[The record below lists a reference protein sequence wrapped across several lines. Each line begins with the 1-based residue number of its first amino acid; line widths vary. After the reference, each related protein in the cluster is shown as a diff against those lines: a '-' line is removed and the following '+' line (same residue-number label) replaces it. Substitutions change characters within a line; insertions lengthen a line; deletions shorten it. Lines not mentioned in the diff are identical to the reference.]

1 MELNQKLDSKK
12 LNMLKSV
19 TMDAPVY
26 CIPVD
31 LTKSGSFTTDSFVGA
46 TQSGIFVFED
56 DDFNYY
62 PFDKIQKAFNRVQ
75 TNGSL
80 FTVLTDDEEI
90 ILARSSMRFASGIAS
105 LARGVNILLSGN
117 TERRVINNEREKR
130 CRKCG
135 RVLPGTVDCPKC
147 DKSGGNLQ
155 RFLDICKQNKVYL
168 ILIVIFMLF
177 DAVVGI
183 SKEYILRFFV
193 DEHLSQGK
201 GTVGDILAFFGVYLG
216 AILIGLVIF
225 YVKSYFC
232 GKMGV
237 KVVHQLRKKLSDHLQ
252 KMSLSNFNTRN
263 TGEIVERVMGDTN
276 RVRMFFNGAF
286 CSTFNQCF
294 YIIGVVTIMLI
305 MNWQLALLTFLFIPL
320 VIVFTKTFWPKI
332 HRIFS
337 NLWRKMDGIQNKLQD
352 VLSGIRIVKTYGREK
367 SEIEEFCEANEKH
380 AKINYQNERF
390 FAIFYPLITLIF
402 TFSTYI
408 VIYAGGMDVLSGS
421 MTPGELMQFVAY
433 TGMLLGPL
441 HSMTYL
447 PRDIVNMTTSL
458 ERIYDVLGEE
468 PGIKSKQNAVEKD
481 ITGDVK
487 FEDVVFGYHTHQP
500 VLDGV
505 TLEVKAGEMIGLVGP
520 SGAGKSTLINLVMR
534 LYDVD
539 EGAVYVDGIDI
550 RDYNTECFHN
560 QIGVVLQETFLFAG
574 SVVDNIRFAKPNAT
588 MSEIITAAKAA
599 NAHDFICKLP
609 DGYNT
614 YVGEKGHN
622 LSGGEKQRI
631 SIARAILNDP
641 KILILDEA
649 TSALDTES
657 EYQVQQALER
667 LRKNR
672 TTFAIA
678 HRLSTLRQADRI
690 AVIDDHKIAEVGS
703 HNELLQNKGIYY
715 GLVMAQ
721 LQMNKTQAPDD

>member
-1 MELNQKLDSKK
+1 MELNQKLDAQK
-12 LNMLKSV
+12 LNKLKSV
-19 TMDAPVY
+19 TDDAPVY
-26 CIPVD
+26 CIPID
-31 LTKSGSFTTDSFVGA
+31 LTKNGVITSNSYVGA
-46 TQSGIFVFED
+46 TVSGIFVFEED
-56 DDFNYY
+56 LFVYY
-62 PFDKIQKAFNRVQ
+62 PFEGIENAYNRVQ

-80 FTVLTDDEEI
+80 LTVLMNGEEI
-90 ILARSSMRFASGIAS
+90 ILARSSMRYASGIAS
-105 LARGVNILLSGN
+105 LARGINILLKGN

-135 RVLPGTVDCPKC
+135 RVLPGTVACPKC
-147 DKSGGNLQ
+147 DKSGGNLK
-155 RFLDICKQNKVYL
+155 RFLDICKQNKAYL
-168 ILIVIFMLF
+168 FIIMAFMLL
-177 DAVVGI
+177 DAIIGI

-193 DEHLSQGK
+193 DEHLVTGN
-201 GTVGDILAFFGVYLG
+201 GTVFDILSFFVVYFGV
-216 AILIGLVIF
+216 IIMGLLIF
-225 YVKSYFC
+225 YIKAFFC
-232 GKMGV
+232 GKLGV
-237 KVVHQLRKKLSDHLQ
+237 KVVHQLRKRLSDHLQ
-252 KMSLSNFNTRN
+252 KMSLSNLNTRN
-263 TGEIVERVMGDTN
+263 TGEIVERVMGDTD
-276 RVRMFFNGAF
+276 RVRRFFNGTF
-286 CSTFNQCF
+286 CSTFNQVF
-294 YIIGVVTIMLI
+294 YIVGVVTIMLI
-305 MNWQLALLTFLFIPL
+305 MNWKLALLTFLFMPL

-337 NLWRKMDGIQNKLQD
+337 NLWRKMDSIQNKLQD

-367 SEIEEFCEANEKH
+367 SEIEEFCKANEKH
-380 AKINYQNERF
+380 AKINYKNERF
-390 FAIFYPLITLIF
+390 FAIFYPIITLIF
-402 TFSTYI
+402 SFSTYI
-408 VIYAGGMDVLSGS
+408 VIYAGGLDVLSGS

-468 PGIKSKQNAVEKD
+468 PSIISKENSAVRDIK
-481 ITGDVK
+481 GDVK
-487 FEDVVFGYHTHQP
+487 FQDVVFGYHTHQP

-505 TLEVKAGEMIGLVGP
+505 TLDVKAGEMIGLVGS

-539 EGAVYVDGIDI
+539 EGAIYVDGIDI
-550 RDYNTECFHN
+550 RDYNTECYHN

-574 SVVDNIRFAKPNAT
+574 SVVDNIRFAKPEAT
-588 MSEIITAAKAA
+588 MSEIISAAKAA

-631 SIARAILNDP
+631 AIARAILNDP

-678 HRLSTLRQADRI
+678 HRLSTLRCADRI
-690 AVIDDHKIAEVGS
+690 AVIDDHKIAEIGS
-703 HNELLQNKGIYY
+703 HNELLKNKGIYY

-721 LQMNKTQAPDD
+721 LQMNKTADKA

>member
-1 MELNQKLDSKK
+1 MELNAKLETKK
-12 LNMLKSV
+12 LNKLKEF
-19 TMDAPVY
+19 TADEPIY

-31 LTKSGSFTTDSFVGA
+31 LTRDGVFATDSYVGA
-46 TQSGIFVFED
+46 TKSGIFVFED
-56 DDFNYY
+56 DDFIYY
-62 PFDKIQKAFNRVQ
+62 PLGKIEKAFNRVQ
-75 TNGSL
+75 TNGTL
-80 FTVLTDDEEI
+80 LTAQMDGEEI
-90 ILARSSMRFASGIAS
+90 ILARSSMRYASGIAS
-105 LARGVNILLSGN
+105 IARGINILLKGN

-135 RVLPGTVDCPKC
+135 RVLPGTIACPKC
-147 DKSGGNLQ
+147 DKSSGNLK

-168 ILIVIFMLF
+168 FIIIIFMLL
-177 DAVVGI
+177 DAIIGI

-193 DEHLSQGK
+193 DEHLVTGT
-201 GTVGDILAFFGVYLG
+201 GTVSDVLFFLALYVGV
-216 AILIGLVIF
+216 ILIGLLIF
-225 YVKSYFC
+225 YIKAYFC

-237 KVVHQLRKKLSDHLQ
+237 KVVHQLRGRLSNHLQ
-252 KMSLSNFNTRN
+252 RLSLSNLNTRN

-276 RVRMFFNGAF
+276 RVRHFFNGTF
-286 CSTFNQCF
+286 CSTFNQVF

-305 MNWQLALLTFLFIPL
+305 MNWKLALLTFLFMPL
-320 VIVFTKTFWPKI
+320 VIFFTKTFWPKI
-332 HRIFS
+332 HKIFS
-337 NLWRKMDGIQNKLQD
+337 NLWRKVDGIQNKLQD

-367 SEIEEFCEANEKH
+367 AEIDEFCKANKKHAEINYKNEK
-380 AKINYQNERF
+380 F
-390 FAIFYPLITLIF
+390 FAIFYPIITLIF
-402 TFSTYI
+402 SFSTYI
-408 VIYAGGMDVLSGS
+408 VIYAGGLDVLKGN

-441 HSMTYL
+441 HSMSYL

-468 PGIKSKQNAVEKD
+468 PGIISKENAPIADIKGNVEFK
-481 ITGDVK
+481 
-487 FEDVVFGYHTHQP
+487 DVVFGYHTHQP

-505 TLEVKAGEMIGLVGP
+505 SLDVKAGEMIGLVGP

-539 EGAVYVDGIDI
+539 EGAIYIDGIDI
-550 RDYNTECFHN
+550 RGLNVESFHN

-574 SVVDNIRFAKPNAT
+574 SVVDNIRFARPDAT
-588 MSEIITAAKAA
+588 MSEIILASKAA

-631 SIARAILNDP
+631 AIARAILNNP

-657 EYQVQQALER
+657 EYLVQQALER

-678 HRLSTLRQADRI
+678 HRLSTLRCADRI
-690 AVIDDHKIAEVGS
+690 AVIDDHKIAEVGT
-703 HNELLQNKGIYY
+703 HNELLKNKGIYY

-721 LQMNKTQAPDD
+721 LQMNKTADSK

>member
-1 MELNQKLDSKK
+1 MELNQKLDSEK
-12 LNMLKSV
+12 LNKLQEV
-19 TMDAPVY
+19 TKDAPIY

-31 LTKSGSFTTDSFVGA
+31 LTKDGTFATEAYVGA
-46 TQSGIFVFED
+46 TQSGIFLFED
-56 DDFNYY
+56 NNFNYY
-62 PFDKIQKAFNRVQ
+62 PFEKIEKAYNRVQ

-80 FTVLTDDEEI
+80 FTVLMGGEEI
-90 ILARSSMRFASGIAS
+90 LLARCSMRYASGIAS
-105 LARGVNILLSGN
+105 LARGINILLKGN
-117 TERRVINNEREKR
+117 TERRIVNNEREKR

-135 RVLPGTVDCPKC
+135 RVLPGTIACPKC
-147 DKSGGNLQ
+147 DKSVGNIK
-155 RFLDICKQNKVYL
+155 RFLDICAQNKVTL
-168 ILIVIFMLF
+168 TIIIIFMLI
-177 DAVVGI
+177 DAFIGI

-193 DEHLSQGK
+193 DQHLITGS
-201 GTVGDILAFFGVYLG
+201 GTVFDILMFFAIYLG
-216 AILIGLVIF
+216 VILFGLVIF
-225 YVKSYFC
+225 YIKGFFC

-237 KVVHQLRKKLSDHLQ
+237 RVVHQLRKKLSEHLQ
-252 KMSLSNFNTRN
+252 KMSLSNLNTRDA
-263 TGEIVERVMGDTN
+263 GEIVERVMGDTS
-276 RVRMFFNGAF
+276 RVRWFFNGAF
-286 CSTFNQCF
+286 CSIFNQIF

-305 MNWQLALLTFLFIPL
+305 MNWKLALLTFLFIPL
-320 VIVFTKTFWPKI
+320 VLVFTKTFWPKI

-337 NLWRKMDGIQNKLQD
+337 NLWRKMDGVQNKLQD
-352 VLSGIRIVKTYGREK
+352 VLSGIRIVKTYGREE
-367 SEIEEFCEANEKH
+367 SEINEFCKANKKHAVLNYKNEK
-380 AKINYQNERF
+380 F
-390 FAIFYPLITLIF
+390 FAIFYPIITLIF
-402 TFSTYI
+402 SFSTYI
-408 VIYAGGMDVLSGS
+408 VIYAGGLDVLKGN

-447 PRDIVNMTTSL
+447 PREIVTMTTSL

-468 PGIKSKQNAVEKD
+468 PAIKSKENAIERE
-481 ITGDVK
+481 IEGNIK

-505 TLEVKAGEMIGLVGP
+505 TLDVKAGEMIGLVGP

-539 EGAVYVDGIDI
+539 EGTVFVDGIDI
-550 RDYNTECFHN
+550 KDYNTECYHS

-574 SVVDNIRFAKPNAT
+574 SVVDNIKFANPKAS
-588 MSEIITAAKAA
+588 MSEIISAAKAA

-631 SIARAILNDP
+631 AIARAILNNP

-690 AVIDDHKIAEVGS
+690 AVIDDRKIAEVGT
-703 HNELLQNKGIYY
+703 HNELLKNKGIYY
-715 GLVMAQ
+715 NLVMAQ
-721 LQMNKTQAPDD
+721 LQMNKTADKM

>member
-1 MELNQKLDSKK
+1 MELNQKLDAKK
-12 LNMLKSV
+12 LNKLKSV
-19 TMDAPVY
+19 TNDAPVY
-26 CIPVD
+26 CIPTD
-31 LTKSGSFTTDSFVGA
+31 LTKDGSFTNNSFIGA
-46 TQSGIFVFED
+46 TKSGIFVFEED
-56 DDFNYY
+56 NFSFY
-62 PFDKIQKAFNRVQ
+62 PFEKIEKAFNRVQ

-80 FTVLTDDEEI
+80 LTVLTGGEEI
-90 ILARSSMRFASGIAS
+90 MLARCSMRYSSGIAS
-105 LARGVNILLSGN
+105 LVRGINLLLKGN

-135 RVLPGTVDCPKC
+135 RVLPGTVACPKC
-147 DKSGGNLQ
+147 DKSNGNLQ
-155 RFLDICKQNKVYL
+155 RFLDICKQNKGYL
-168 ILIVIFMLF
+168 AIIIVFMLF
-177 DAVVGI
+177 DAVIGI

-193 DEHLSQGK
+193 DRHLIP
-201 GTVGDILAFFGVYLG
+201 GTGTAADILSYSAIYLSV
-216 AILIGLVIF
+216 ILLGLLIF
-225 YVKSYFC
+225 YIKAYFC

-237 KVVHQLRKKLSDHLQ
+237 KVVHQLRKRLSDHLQ

-276 RVRMFFNGAF
+276 RVRLFFNGAF
-286 CSTFNQCF
+286 CSTFNQVF

-305 MNWQLALLTFLFIPL
+305 MNWKLALLTFLFMPL

-337 NLWRKMDGIQNKLQD
+337 NLWRKIDGVQNKLQD

-367 SEIEEFCEANEKH
+367 SEIDEFCKANEKH
-380 AKINYQNERF
+380 AEINYQNERF
-390 FAIFYPLITLIF
+390 FAIFYPIITLIF

-408 VIYAGGMDVLSGS
+408 VIYAGGLDVLNGS
-421 MTPGELMQFVAY
+421 MSPGELMQFVAY

-441 HSMTYL
+441 HSMSYL

-468 PGIKSKQNAVEKD
+468 PGIKSKENATVKEIK
-481 ITGDVK
+481 GNVK

-505 TLEVKAGEMIGLVGP
+505 TLDVKAGEMIGLVGP

-550 RDYNTECFHN
+550 RDYDTECFHN

-574 SVVDNIRFAKPNAT
+574 SVVDNIRFAKPDAT

-631 SIARAILNDP
+631 AIARAILNDP

-678 HRLSTLRQADRI
+678 HRLSTLRCADRI
-690 AVIDDHKIAEVGS
+690 AVIDDHRIAEVGS
-703 HNELLQNKGIYY
+703 HNELLKNKGIYY

-721 LQMNKTQAPDD
+721 LQMNKTADKNV